1 LAQITEEN
9 GPNQIQRD
17 DAKRRIIVA
26 FNVRGR
32 DVESIVKELQAK
44 VSAQV
49 KFGTGYY
56 ATYGGSYKNLEKAK
70 ERLAIAVPLAL
81 FLIIFLL
88 FITFQDIKQAI
99 LIFSAIPL
107 AAIGGVF
114 ALWLRDMPFSISA
127 GVGFIALFG
136 VAVLNG
142 IVLVAAFNEL
152 RKRYPLSI
160 YRVIILGTKQR
171 LRPVLMTAMVA
182 SLGFLPMALS
192 TGSGAE
198 VQKPLATVVI
208 GGLVTATFLTLFLL
222 PILYSLIVKKS
233 MKSSKKKHLNL
244 VIILP
249 LLGLSGSV
257 FGQSTMTVEQCVD
270 KALQL
275 NPVVLNAK
283 LGIEQAGFTARASVD
298 IPQTEFSAMIGQYNS
313 AEKNDNNF
321 SIKQAIPFPTIFSK
335 AKRFGRED
343 EALQKLQA
351 LQIAH
356 QLELSVRST
365 YDYLLY
371 LTFREKQLG
380 EALTSYKQVQSI
392 VNFQAINGERSD
404 LEAGLVSLSLIPLEQ
419 QLADLQREKVQT
431 YQELQNL
438 MFSTDTIILSE
449 SGYPFLLFQTAT
461 NNADSALLVR
471 MEYQQ
476 TAKLDAEKA
485 LMKAQRLPLISVGY
499 FNQTLIGTQNIN
511 GQDVSFTASD
521 RFQGVQAGVSIPI
534 FTRAE
539 NGRISQQELAL
550 KQAINT
556 AEQRKLE
563 LLNRLSA
570 IRSEW
575 QILYDQQQLW
585 VNNTLPTGLKV
596 QDQLQFALEKGEL
609 TVDRILI
616 QKEQWIQMQLLQLE
630 RIRLANVLLLEFNY
644 LNQ

>member
-1 LAQITEEN
+1 
-9 GPNQIQRD
+9 
-17 DAKRRIIVA
+17 
-26 FNVRGR
+26 
-32 DVESIVKELQAK
+32 
-44 VSAQV
+44 
-49 KFGTGYY
+49 
-56 ATYGGSYKNLEKAK
+56 
-70 ERLAIAVPLAL
+70 
-81 FLIIFLL
+81 
-88 FITFQDIKQAI
+88 
-99 LIFSAIPL
+99 
-107 AAIGGVF
+107 
-114 ALWLRDMPFSISA
+114 
-127 GVGFIALFG
+127 
-136 VAVLNG
+136 
-142 IVLVAAFNEL
+142 
-152 RKRYPLSI
+152 
-160 YRVIILGTKQR
+160 
-171 LRPVLMTAMVA
+171 
-182 SLGFLPMALS
+182 
-192 TGSGAE
+192 
-198 VQKPLATVVI
+198 
-208 GGLVTATFLTLFLL
+208 
-222 PILYSLIVKKS
+222 
-233 MKSSKKKHLNL
+233 
-244 VIILP
+244 
-249 LLGLSGSV
+249 
-257 FGQSTMTVEQCVD
+257 
-270 KALQL
+270 
-275 NPVVLNAK
+275 
-283 LGIEQAGFTARASVD
+283 
-298 IPQTEFSAMIGQYNS
+298 
-313 AEKNDNNF
+313 
-321 SIKQAIPFPTIFSK
+321 
-335 AKRFGRED
+335 
-343 EALQKLQA
+343 
-351 LQIAH
+351 
-356 QLELSVRST
+356 
-365 YDYLLY
+365 LLY